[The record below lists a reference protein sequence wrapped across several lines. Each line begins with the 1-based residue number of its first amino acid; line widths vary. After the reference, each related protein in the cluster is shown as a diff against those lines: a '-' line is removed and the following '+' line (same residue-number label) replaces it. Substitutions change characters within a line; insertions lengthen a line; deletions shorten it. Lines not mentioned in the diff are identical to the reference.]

1 MTFVVSL
8 PKFLLWNRH
17 QDFGD
22 ALPMYQS
29 DESSDKPLLYAPN
42 DDNVLLMF
50 RIDAKIPGTERSL
63 AQLP

>member
-1 MTFVVSL
+1 
-8 PKFLLWNRH
+8 
-17 QDFGD
+17 
-22 ALPMYQS
+22 MYQS
-29 DESSDKPLLYAPN
+29 DESSDKPLLYSPN